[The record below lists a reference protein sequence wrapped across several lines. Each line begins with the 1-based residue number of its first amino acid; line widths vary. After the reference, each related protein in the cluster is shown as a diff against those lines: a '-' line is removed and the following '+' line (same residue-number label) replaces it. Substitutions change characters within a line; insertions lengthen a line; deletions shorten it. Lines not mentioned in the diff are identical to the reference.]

1 MTDETL
7 ADRATLPRPD
17 VTAAEAGDIL
27 QSRYGLSGAITELGS
42 QQDRNYR
49 LDTGERSYVLKICHV
64 TYETV
69 ELEAQ
74 NAAIRHI
81 GTKEDAPRVPHV
93 IPSTDGQDIVA
104 VTVRDQTFQVR
115 LLEYL
120 EGEGLTGHRRCHR
133 ARPDLSGSTAGVS

>member
-17 VTAAEAGDIL
+17 VSAAEAGDIL
-27 QSRYGLSGAITELGS
+27 QSRYGLSGTITELGS

-49 LDTGERSYVLKICHV
+49 LDTDERRYVLKICHV
-64 TYETV
+64 AYETL

-74 NAAIRHI
+74 NAAIHHI
-81 GTKEDAPRVPHV
+81 STKEGAPRVPGV

-104 VTVRDQTFQVR
+104 VTVRDQTYQVR
-115 LLEYL
+115 LLNIWKVR
-120 EGEGLTGHRRCHR
+120 G
-133 ARPDLSGSTAGVS
+133 